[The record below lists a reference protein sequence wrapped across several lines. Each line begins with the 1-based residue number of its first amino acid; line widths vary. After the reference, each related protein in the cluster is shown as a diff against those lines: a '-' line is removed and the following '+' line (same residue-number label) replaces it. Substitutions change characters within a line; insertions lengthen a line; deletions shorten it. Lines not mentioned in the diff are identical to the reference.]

1 MEFPNNHPLDA
12 ITKNNPYS
20 MLEALIPFVD
30 SSMKLALALIV
41 KYYEVKMILNAFKS
55 NDIITAYGLHKE
67 SKDPMDMIAGL
78 TGMSPDMLKTIM
90 SVMQESGNSDS
101 KDTHFPNVVS
111 LHNTNN
117 TDTGCS
123 LHNTAT
129 TDSDHSLHNSMLHTQ
144 CANTDNDRCLDD
156 NIYKIFA
163 DYDLIQAA
171 EYNKKERFT

>member
-12 ITKNNPYS
+12 ITRNNPYS

-90 SVMQESGNSDS
+90 NVMQETQDN
-101 KDTHFPNVVS
+101 T
-111 LHNTNN
+111 LHNIEYPDKNQ
-117 TDTGCS
+117 G
-123 LHNTAT
+123 
-129 TDSDHSLHNSMLHTQ
+129 LHNSIQSIRDSNLHNADHVNNTQ
-144 CANTDNDRCLDD
+144 YIHTGTSDSFDD
-156 NIYKIFA
+156 NINKIFA
-163 DYDLIQAA
+163 DYDLLQAA
-171 EYNKKERFT
+171 EYNEKERFT